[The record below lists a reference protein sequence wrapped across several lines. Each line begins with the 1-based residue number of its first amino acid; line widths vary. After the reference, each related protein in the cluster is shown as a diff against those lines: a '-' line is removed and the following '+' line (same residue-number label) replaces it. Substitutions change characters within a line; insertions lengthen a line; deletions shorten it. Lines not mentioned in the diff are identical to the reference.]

1 MVLPLINK
9 HKLLLPASTSRC
21 RTWCLVS
28 PARAAI
34 VLHSSHSDDDI
45 GEDDSDC
52 DDDKI
57 AGKT

>member
-28 PARAAI
+28 VARAAI
-34 VLHSSHSDDDI
+34 VLHFSHSDDDI
-45 GEDDSDC
+45 GEDDSDG
-52 DDDKI
+52 DVDKI
-57 AGKT
+57 TGKT

>member
-34 VLHSSHSDDDI
+34 VLHFSHSDDDI
-45 GEDDSDC
+45 GEDDSD
-52 DDDKI
+52 DDVEKHWDK
-57 AGKT
+57 T